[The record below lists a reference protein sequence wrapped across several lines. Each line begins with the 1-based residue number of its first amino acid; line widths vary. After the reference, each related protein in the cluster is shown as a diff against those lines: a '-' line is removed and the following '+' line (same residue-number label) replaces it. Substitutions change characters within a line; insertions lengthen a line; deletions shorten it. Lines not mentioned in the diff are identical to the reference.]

1 MAKKKKKTSFLI
13 KILISVFALLFIGLA
28 ITAYFVF
35 DRIYQPNVFL
45 GQAKTAYVCIPTGS
59 KIEDV
64 SKLLHQKGYIINQAS
79 FEWLSEMKNYK
90 NNVYPGRYKIK
101 AGMNNNELIN
111 LLRSAQQE
119 PLKLTFNS
127 IRTKEQLAG
136 VISTQIEAD
145 SVSLL
150 KLLND
155 EFFMKKFH
163 LSSENSLC
171 LFIPNTY
178 EFYWNTSAEKF
189 INKMGKE
196 YAVFWTT
203 QRKLQAEKIGLS
215 PVEVSVLASVV
226 QAEQS
231 VHNDE
236 KPIVA
241 GLYLNRISKGM
252 NLESDPTLVYALGD
266 FTINR
271 VLNVHKEIESPY
283 NTYKYPGLPPGP
295 INLPELS
302 SLKAVLNY
310 DMNDYLFMCAK
321 EDFSGFHNFAKTY
334 EEHCVNAKK
343 YWAALDKKNIMR

>member
-155 EFFMKKFH
+155 DSFMKKFH
-163 LSSENSLC
+163 LSAENSLC

-310 DMNDYLFMCAK
+310 DRNDYLFMCAK

>member
-1 MAKKKKKTSFLI
+1 MAKKKKKTSFLF

-155 EFFMKKFH
+155 DFFMKKFH
-163 LSSENSLC
+163 LSAENALC

-310 DMNDYLFMCAK
+310 DRNDYLFMCAK

>member
-1 MAKKKKKTSFLI
+1 MAKKKKKTSFLF

-155 EFFMKKFH
+155 DSFMKKFH
-163 LSSENSLC
+163 LSAENSLC

>member
-101 AGMNNNELIN
+101 GGMNNNELIN

-155 EFFMKKFH
+155 DSFMKKFH
-163 LSSENSLC
+163 LSAENSLC

-310 DMNDYLFMCAK
+310 DRNDYLFMCAK